1 MNTIKKHFCI
11 LLAALFACSICA
23 CSSSQEPEMQQAAPY
38 QAPMEPPPDGF
49 SFRSIDELRAF
60 VSSIQMSMEMSEE
73 DFESYAKSDSML
85 CSNNINSKAD
95 LNNLVDELNRIPFP
109 KVDESQV
116 LSMNY
121 RPYFNDSRISID
133 LGNGRSC
140 SFSYVL
146 DARFDSEGLKA
157 LQKSCGSLSM
167 IDSIRSA
174 YISNLCIL
182 NDVSEISDIAA
193 DAIASHNGLV
203 FFADING
210 ACVRIDTREFSRAE
224 AEELIS
230 SLEFGKL
237 LDIIGK

>member
-1 MNTIKKHFCI
+1 MNIIKKHFCI

-38 QAPMEPPPDGF
+38 QASMEPPPGGF
-49 SFRSIDELRAF
+49 SFYSSDELRAF
-60 VSSIQMSMEMSEE
+60 VSSILTSMKLSDNE
-73 DFESYAKSDSML
+73 FESYAETNAML

-116 LSMNY
+116 LFMDY
-121 RPYFNDSRISID
+121 RPDFNDSYISID

-146 DARFDSEGLKA
+146 DARFDSGGVKA
-157 LQKSCGSLSM
+157 LRKTYDSLSM

-193 DAIASHNGLV
+193 DSIASQNGLI

-210 ACVRIDTREFSRAE
+210 VWAKIITREFYRAE

-230 SLEFGKL
+230 SFEFGKL